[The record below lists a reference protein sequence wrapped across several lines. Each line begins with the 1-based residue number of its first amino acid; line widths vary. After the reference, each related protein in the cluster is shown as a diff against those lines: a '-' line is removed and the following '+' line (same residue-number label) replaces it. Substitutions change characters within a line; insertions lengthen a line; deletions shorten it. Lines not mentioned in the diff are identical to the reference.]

1 MTKCLATLVKTLNTR
16 LQQCRAPQ
24 KTVSLEH
31 MKHCLLYTL
40 LVWLFAGSVFAQAPD
55 SMRLQRTLEVSASFA
70 SSDNFSNIYVVTSDN
85 ALLKFDSVGRQVAM
99 YTNNRLGTAAM
110 VDASNPLKILV
121 WYPDFQTVVWLDR
134 TLNEMGRLN
143 FSQAELYS
151 VRCVA
156 MAFDGNIWA
165 FDDAISKLVKLNL
178 EGMVLLESQALNVN
192 FPRRFSATRLR
203 DNGQRVYL
211 NDPANG
217 LCTLDQYANLEKVYN
232 TFSIHDFEIVG
243 DWLCYLENGQL
254 CLQRQDRLQ
263 TIYVALPAALRG
275 AGANVWL
282 GKRCIYWQQERQ
294 LQVYSWQ

>member
-1 MTKCLATLVKTLNTR
+1 
-16 LQQCRAPQ
+16 
-24 KTVSLEH
+24 
-31 MKHCLLYTL
+31 MKHYLLHPL
-40 LVWLFAGSVFAQAPD
+40 LVLLFAGSNAFAQAPD
-55 SMRLQRTLEVSASFA
+55 TMRLQRSLAVSASFA
-70 SSDNFSNIYVVTSDN
+70 CSDNFSNLYVLNTDN

-99 YTNNRLGTAAM
+99 YSNNRLGTAAM
-110 VDASNPLKILV
+110 VDAANPLKILV

-178 EGMVLLESQALNVN
+178 EGMPLLESQALNVN

-232 TFSIHDFEIVG
+232 TIKINDFELDNG
-243 DWLCYLENGQL
+243 WLSYLEKDRL

-263 TIYVALPAALRG
+263 TIYVALPEALRSAEG
-275 AGANVWL
+275 NVWL
-282 GKRCIYWQQERQ
+282 GKRCVYWQLGQQ
-294 LQVYSWQ
+294 LQVFTWE

>member
-1 MTKCLATLVKTLNTR
+1 
-16 LQQCRAPQ
+16 
-24 KTVSLEH
+24 
-31 MKHCLLYTL
+31 MKNCLLHTL
-40 LVWLFAGSVFAQAPD
+40 LVLSFAGSTALAQSPD
-55 SMRLQRTLEVSASFA
+55 SMHLQRSLAVSASFA
-70 SSDNFSNIYVVTSDN
+70 SSDNFSNLYVVTTDN
-85 ALLKFDSVGRQVAM
+85 AVLKYDSVGRKVAA
-99 YTNNRLGTAAM
+99 YTNNRLGTAAV

-143 FSQAELYS
+143 FAQAELYS

-165 FDDAISKLVKLNL
+165 FDDAVSKLVKLNL
-178 EGMVLLESQALNVN
+178 EGMALLESQPLNVY

-203 DNGQRVYL
+203 DSGQRVYL

-232 TFSIHDFEIVG
+232 TFKINDFEIDG
-243 DWLCYLENGQL
+243 DWLAYLETNRL

-263 TIYVALPAALRG
+263 TIYVDLPAVLRG
-275 AGANVWL
+275 AEGKVWL
-282 GKRCIYWQQERQ
+282 GKRCVYWQQMQQ
-294 LQVYSWQ
+294 LQVFSWE